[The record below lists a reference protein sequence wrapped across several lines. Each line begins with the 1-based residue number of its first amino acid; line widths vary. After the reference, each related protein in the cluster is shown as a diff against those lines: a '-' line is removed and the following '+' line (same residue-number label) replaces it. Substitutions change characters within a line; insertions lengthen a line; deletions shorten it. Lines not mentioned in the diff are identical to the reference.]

1 MSNHRK
7 NLSLMKLDELESAI
21 ELYRSALDDKLSP
34 DAKIALYEEIERL
47 YDFAFLS
54 ENEVLGAR

>member
-1 MSNHRK
+1 
-7 NLSLMKLDELESAI
+7 MKLDELESAI